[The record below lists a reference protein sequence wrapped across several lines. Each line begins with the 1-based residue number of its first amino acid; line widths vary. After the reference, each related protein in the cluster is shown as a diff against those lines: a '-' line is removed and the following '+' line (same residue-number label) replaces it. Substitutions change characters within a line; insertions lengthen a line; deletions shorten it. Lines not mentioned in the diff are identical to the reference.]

1 MEKNPD
7 LLFDSGS
14 GIRDGKNLI
23 RDKHLGSATL
33 GTIMLALNLEHRGR
47 IRTRSVGY
55 KLGVLCVQ
63 SAPCKHPIIILKD
76 TCREEASAMLE
87 FAYTG
92 EVSL

>member
-1 MEKNPD
+1 MC
-7 LLFDSGS
+7 
-14 GIRDGKNLI
+14 
-23 RDKHLGSATL
+23 
-33 GTIMLALNLEHRGR
+33 
-47 IRTRSVGY
+47 